1 MSKLFNDIFSKISK
15 YKYYIVFVLGT
26 LFVGFLGEN
35 SFLKRIEYYYQIKKM
50 NEDIEKF
57 ESKYYHDL
65 KSLSD
70 LQKNPTTITKIAR
83 KTYFMKADDED
94 IFVLSDDEDTDN
106 NDNNEFYETTE

>member
-1 MSKLFNDIFSKISK
+1 
-15 YKYYIVFVLGT
+15 
-26 LFVGFLGEN
+26 
-35 SFLKRIEYYYQIKKM
+35 M